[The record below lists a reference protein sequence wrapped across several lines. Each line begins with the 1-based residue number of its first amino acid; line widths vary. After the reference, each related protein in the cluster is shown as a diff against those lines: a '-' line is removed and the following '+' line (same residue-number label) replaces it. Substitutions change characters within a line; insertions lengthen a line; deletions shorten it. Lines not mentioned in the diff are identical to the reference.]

1 MTMRAEY
8 ASACLRFNRYRVTP
22 IERTIAVHGNSLT
35 GALVRRRLPACVPL
49 SAASRPGIVKFMPP
63 RPELRPTSTPFAAD
77 AFASILGQ
85 NRWNHEP
92 LSSLMTAYVL
102 PSGASLANLQLDHTC
117 C

>member
-1 MTMRAEY
+1 MTMRAEC
-8 ASACLRFNRYRVTP
+8 ASACLRFDRYRVAP

-35 GALVRRRLPACVPL
+35 GALVQHALPSSAPLYAAFRL
-49 SAASRPGIVKFMPP
+49 SIVKSMTP
-63 RPELRPTSTPFAAD
+63 RPELRSTSTPFAAD